1 MMKKILLILTMLFGI
16 SFGANAFTRKD
27 YIQENL
33 SKLGIKQEIINE
45 TIKLDKEIGTRL
57 IFEGDE
63 QLLRKWIEKAEKILK
78 KDKRNF
84 VAANFLADNQMVIGQ
99 GSDNKYREIFQKYTP
114 YESER
119 LLSLNAYYMAIGDNK
134 KAEETFNKIKSK
146 FQNTLILKIA
156 EMNKL
161 ANSYKGGNDK
171 NTMLKIN
178 TLRREIVE
186 ELNSEKVKREYGITD
201 EIAYSFKLMIIL
213 NDILEYYGKEE
224 YQKEVDLYLKKVA
237 DVKVPEGLI
246 DYNIKISS
254 MILLAV
260 LDANDEI
267 KDTKKAKENFD
278 KIEQYQMYKQL
289 EKFIEENMS

>member
-278 KIEQYQMYKQL
+278 KIEQSQMYKQL

>member
-16 SFGANAFTRKD
+16 SFGANAFTRKE

-33 SKLGIKQEIINE
+33 SKLGIKQDIINE
-45 TIKLDKEIGTRL
+45 TIELDKEIGTRL

-278 KIEQYQMYKQL
+278 KIEQSQMYKQL

>member
-16 SFGANAFTRKD
+16 SFGANAFTRKE

-33 SKLGIKQEIINE
+33 SKLGIKQDIINE
-45 TIKLDKEIGTRL
+45 TIELDKEIGTRL

-237 DVKVPEGLI
+237 NVKVPEGLI

-278 KIEQYQMYKQL
+278 KIEQSQMYKQL

>member
-16 SFGANAFTRKD
+16 SFGANAFTRKE

-33 SKLGIKQEIINE
+33 SKLGIKQDIINE
-45 TIKLDKEIGTRL
+45 TIELDKEIGTRL

-84 VAANFLADNQMVIGQ
+84 VAANFLVDNQMVIEQ

-146 FQNTLILKIA
+146 FQNTLILANAKKIGA
-156 EMNKL
+156 
-161 ANSYKGGNDK
+161 
-171 NTMLKIN
+171 
-178 TLRREIVE
+178 
-186 ELNSEKVKREYGITD
+186 
-201 EIAYSFKLMIIL
+201 IL
-213 NDILEYYGKEE
+213 C
-224 YQKEVDLYLKKVA
+224 
-237 DVKVPEGLI
+237 
-246 DYNIKISS
+246 
-254 MILLAV
+254 
-260 LDANDEI
+260 
-267 KDTKKAKENFD
+267 
-278 KIEQYQMYKQL
+278 
-289 EKFIEENMS
+289 

>member
-16 SFGANAFTRKD
+16 SFGANAFTRKE

-33 SKLGIKQEIINE
+33 SKLGIKQDIINE
-45 TIKLDKEIGTRL
+45 TIESDKEIGTRL

-63 QLLRKWIEKAEKILK
+63 QLLRKWTEKAEKILK

-278 KIEQYQMYKQL
+278 KIEQSQMYKQL

>member
-1 MMKKILLILTMLFGI
+1 
-16 SFGANAFTRKD
+16 
-27 YIQENL
+27 
-33 SKLGIKQEIINE
+33 
-45 TIKLDKEIGTRL
+45 
-57 IFEGDE
+57 
-63 QLLRKWIEKAEKILK
+63 
-78 KDKRNF
+78 
-84 VAANFLADNQMVIGQ
+84 
-99 GSDNKYREIFQKYTP
+99 
-114 YESER
+114 
-119 LLSLNAYYMAIGDNK
+119 
-134 KAEETFNKIKSK
+134 
-146 FQNTLILKIA
+146 
-156 EMNKL
+156 MNKL

-237 DVKVPEGLI
+237 NVKVPEGLI

-278 KIEQYQMYKQL
+278 KIEQSQMYKQL